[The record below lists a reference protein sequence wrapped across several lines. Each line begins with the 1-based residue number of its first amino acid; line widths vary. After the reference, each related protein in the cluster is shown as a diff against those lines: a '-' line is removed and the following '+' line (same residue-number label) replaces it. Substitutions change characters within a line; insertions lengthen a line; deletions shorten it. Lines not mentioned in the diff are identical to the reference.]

1 MSSKKGA
8 NFMKKSI
15 KWIAGAIV
23 TAALFASCGGKNP
36 VAGKKMALEA
46 GGMSVVYVFTDSQF
60 WLEGM
65 DGLKLNYR
73 YDKDNDCIIYKDIDG
88 SEEIIEMSKLK
99 EVQ

>member
-1 MSSKKGA
+1 
-8 NFMKKSI
+8 MKKNAKFQVLIFVS
-15 KWIAGAIV
+15 
-23 TAALFASCGGKNP
+23 TMLFASCGGKNP

-99 EVQ
+99 EVK

>member
-1 MSSKKGA
+1 
-8 NFMKKSI
+8 MKKST

-23 TAALFASCGGKNP
+23 AAALFASCGGKNP

-46 GGMSVVYVFTDSQF
+46 GGMSIVYVFTDSQF

-73 YDKDNDCIIYKDIDG
+73 YDKENNRIVYTELDG
-88 SEEIIEMSKLK
+88 EEKTLEMSKLK
-99 EVQ
+99 EVK

>member
-1 MSSKKGA
+1 
-8 NFMKKSI
+8 MKKNAKFLVLIFVS
-15 KWIAGAIV
+15 
-23 TAALFASCGGKNP
+23 TMLFASCGGKNP

-73 YDKDNDCIIYKDIDG
+73 YDKENDRIVYTELDG
-88 SEEIIEMSKLK
+88 EEKTLEMSKLK
-99 EVQ
+99 EVK

>member
-1 MSSKKGA
+1 
-8 NFMKKSI
+8 MKKSI

-23 TAALFASCGGKNP
+23 TAAFFASCGSKNS
-36 VAGKKMALEA
+36 VADKKMSLEA
-46 GGMSVVYVFTDSQF
+46 GEMSFVYVFTDSQF

-88 SEEIIEMSKLK
+88 SEESIEMSKLK
-99 EVQ
+99 EVK

>member
-1 MSSKKGA
+1 
-8 NFMKKSI
+8 MKKSL

-23 TAALFASCGGKNP
+23 AVALFASCGGKNP

-46 GGMSVVYVFTDSQF
+46 GGMSIVYVFTDSQF

-73 YDKDNDCIIYKDIDG
+73 YDKENDRIVYADIDG

-99 EVQ
+99 EVK